1 MVVHLVKNSVIDI
14 FINILTNPFQP
25 QLGNDQNV

>member
-14 FINILTNPFQP
+14 FINIITNQFQP
-25 QLGNDQNV
+25 QLDNDRNV